1 MVQII
6 FAIQWLVTG
15 TIGAFPKC
23 LLMLIKKNLASEVLW
38 KKKSIIWTN
47 LYFARGDFILFTIRA
62 TALNALQRRACRI
75 DSGNTANIELTW
87 LVLFESS
94 QMFP

>member
-38 KKKSIIWTN
+38 KKKKASSEPTSIS
-47 LYFARGDFILFTIRA
+47 LEVILFC
-62 TALNALQRRACRI
+62 LQ
-75 DSGNTANIELTW
+75 SEPLH
-87 LVLFESS
+87 
-94 QMFP
+94 

>member
-38 KKKSIIWTN
+38 KKK
-47 LYFARGDFILFTIRA
+47 
-62 TALNALQRRACRI
+62 
-75 DSGNTANIELTW
+75 
-87 LVLFESS
+87 
-94 QMFP
+94 